1 MSLKTFKIIS
11 STNSELE
18 TEIPFYVASARA
30 EKAEIIKLV
39 IPVESERFL
48 TVAKRILRSLKRE
61 SRIQLFEEAKNLKSD
76 TTEARYLRNKYPMIA
91 ASQME
96 EEPSIIVKL

>member
-11 STNSELE
+11 STNFELE
-18 TEIPFYVASARA
+18 TEIAFYVASARA
-30 EKAEIIKLV
+30 ENAEIIKIV
-39 IPVESERFL
+39 IPAESERFL

-76 TTEARYLRNKYPMIA
+76 TTEARYLRNKYPMIVE
-91 ASQME
+91 SQIE
-96 EEPSIIVKL
+96 EETAIIVKL